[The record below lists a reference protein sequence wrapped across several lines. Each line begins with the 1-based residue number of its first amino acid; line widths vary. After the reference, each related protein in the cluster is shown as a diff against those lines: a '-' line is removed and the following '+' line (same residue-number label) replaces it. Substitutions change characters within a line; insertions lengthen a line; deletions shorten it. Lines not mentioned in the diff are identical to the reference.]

1 MKVLIL
7 GATGM
12 LGSSMFNVIS
22 EIRKWQVY
30 GTVRSDS
37 AKQYFPSSMQANLLS
52 GIVAEDLDSI
62 TRAFI
67 QVKPEV
73 VINCMG
79 LVKQLKTA
87 NDPVQILPIN
97 SLLPHRLVKLCE
109 LTGAR
114 LVHISTDCVFSGR
127 KGNYK
132 ETDVV
137 DAVDLY
143 GKSKYLG
150 EVNCKNAI
158 TLRTSIIGHELNSSH
173 GLVEWF
179 LRQNTSCVGY
189 AKAVFSGIPT
199 VVLAEIIRDVVIPRR
214 SLHGVYHISST
225 PITKLDLLRLISKV
239 YGKTIEILVDNSV
252 VVDRSLN
259 STRFQR
265 KTGYKMPEWNE
276 LIQMMYASQYPT
288 RSRNV

>member
-1 MKVLIL
+1 
-7 GATGM
+7 M

>member
-1 MKVLIL
+1 
-7 GATGM
+7 
-12 LGSSMFNVIS
+12 MFNVIS